1 MFEETIKGSKYP
13 SQQAKETLAIQ
24 MLDGLNSLH
33 SLNILHRDIKP
44 ENFLISQQGIIR
56 LCDLGFASAVSKS
69 QSFKKSIKGTQTY
82 FAPEVEKGFSRIQ
95 TDLYALGLVILELD
109 NLSILQGQWM
119 QQEDITEIYQGKGI
133 LSRLKDQI
141 NRKSNL
147 FSIVEICLHQNY
159 QQRKSAAELI
169 QILLSKQSNK
179 PNFMVYSIMLPDFVK
194 EQAKIICQYNQKKQ
208 TNKNLPLLENEFVEL
223 FEKLFDNKDYN
234 RSFQIIGTGCYG
246 IVLATKNVKRLED
259 VVLKIQIVE
268 DYQQIENEIK
278 IMKQVQ
284 MSLIVELYNHY
295 FIKGQ
300 NNKTYVVY
308 EFERCSCSLKEYL
321 EMQKIDGGEINENVK
336 LQICHQIIGAVS
348 YMHSFN
354 IIHND
359 LKPDNFL
366 VLIKDNEIAVKLCDF
381 GLSIQLIGNQ
391 PFITEKSIGTLLFQA
406 PEVVNNDK
414 NKMYSKKSDTFST
427 GLILC
432 LVDNYIIL
440 NEKYPLAFANM
451 MNSQFTIPFDPKN
464 QFFYK
469 SDLLNRQSQIYKY
482 IQAFVVLE
490 IQKRKEFI
498 EFINQN
504 PTLYFQNK
512 KEIERVL
519 GQSQIQ
525 QNSFNDQTFQNKQKI
540 FTQSEKAK
548 LIDFINKSYENVI
561 IISQEGSSL
570 ILGVFNKTKNRESVL
585 KIQKVKS
592 KSQIIRSIS
601 IMRTKMPL
609 VVELYEYYYL
619 TLTQKDDFIVYELE
633 KCSCDLRSYLERQKS
648 KGIQLLENQKL
659 MIAQKMIDSI
669 NFLHK
674 IDMIHNNIRLEKFLV
689 QENKSDSSFS
699 FLTIKLTDFNLAQ
712 CIRTDEE
719 QDSNYFI
726 IEVQCPVQSEYG
738 MQKYRAPEQL
748 RTHFS
753 SKESDMFTLG
763 ICLCLLDNYDYLMP
777 VYDNQCKQIQNQF
790 KQPFSPL
797 KNEQDLIN
805 RNSFIYLKAIK
816 NILVYEAFSRE
827 DLSEILKDFK
837 QDYYSQKN
845 LNEQNICLKIDVKKI
860 TLNCIL
866 KMVFVKQNQNTSR
879 NQILANAV
887 MQEFNSWKC
896 YGDYCMDNVQ
906 NLTKSLFSEFMVCIY
921 NVSTNYLMWIKS
933 FLNILNISKIK
944 YPNKNSMMKTREPNY
959 NCSWLNQRQIRYLQ
973 ANSERIQFLIKQLG
987 SLSQVQV
994 SKQQLKII
1002 EQQANQM
1009 IKPLS
1014 KILNL
1019 TVSYQIKEIE
1029 TTAEKRILD
1038 IIRDDLPIMSTNQFT
1053 NFLFDVKA
1061 EISKLA
1067 DNKNLMN
1074 QAVSSLK
1081 EQQLYQ
1087 HDFKHSALNPIQE
1100 INLSRV
1106 FQLQEQ
1112 NTSNLDLPLW
1122 FIENDHGFTQEIR
1135 QSKTGSSL
1143 KRAGIIQD
1151 QSLVHKNRTKK
1162 EHVKD
1167 QATLNLSQI
1176 QRQHIINAVQRI
1188 GKHGQHAVTE
1198 VKEIIQKQ
1206 NYQNNLPS
1214 RNLLR
1219 GGGQCSCK
1227 EGTIS
1232 DKDFQLAYQ
1241 DVQVQEIGDSQNIN
1255 GKFEKRFNAIVSKSK
1270 NQEQLAKIH
1279 KEGEQFKQIKDLI
1292 SMLKEKI
1299 DVITTNTNVYRYYT
1313 IQIFN
1318 LSMMYFIS
1326 GADNIDQE
1334 DNNQLI
1340 KLLDGLIKYLQNKIE
1355 TFPCLDLEYMYS
1367 FFYNLNEVGFD
1378 SNDQKYQEI
1387 QLISKFIVQDM
1398 LGNIK
1403 PQTNYN
1409 FDQKY
1414 EITEEKG
1421 ENLVSFLKEKAFNR
1435 DEQQMTHIWEI
1446 VERVREKFIFSKEIV
1461 VRQIGVLQI
1470 EKKESPLDELSF
1482 YIEKFIQLI
1491 QLSENSQIS
1500 YTIKYIMIQISLIL
1514 EIQILENQSEIQKKT
1529 YPDIKLKTN
1538 DQQYQTLIEILTQ
1551 RFQSSR
1557 NFISFSMKDCY
1568 FRFLSNRILTLCYNL
1583 NFYKEELQIH
1593 LLYSYLTEK
1602 NQQIKVIFQT
1612 NKQFQ
1617 YNFKKEMESSQ
1628 RDKFI
1633 QKILQYQEKRT
1644 ENLLK
1649 NQISKEDVK
1658 NQVDE
1663 IKDKEDLI
1671 FKISLSLIEK
1681 WVLEARQ
1688 RLEAD
1693 IANKDD
1699 ILLEVQD
1706 LYIDQNIM
1714 FLSGKNIFD
1723 QSQVKKNALQLIEEQ
1738 FLSSQNKNQQCK
1750 ILGILAEGGTG
1761 KSMLIKKLETILI
1774 NKQNNCEFQNEEKEQ
1789 QKQNY
1794 IPFIIKCNNLDADD
1808 PSLDKYFEQQKL
1820 SNNEIQMLKEMERN
1834 KLILLDGYDEYSGD
1848 YFKIYEQL
1856 KLKEWKNTLFII
1868 SSRMEKISESD
1879 AQIYFSEYDDQGFK
1893 IDSSC
1898 CLVQLKEFE
1907 EKDILNYCDKF
1918 FDKQYSKE
1926 LQNND
1931 IVPDK
1936 LTTEINQES
1945 KVKFNNFVNKCLK
1958 NSQLKNLLSLPINLY
1973 LFTRLIVD
1981 KTEQEME
1988 DLTKD
1993 LSDQIQIQEIFFEQ
2007 QFKREANDF
2016 ITQNKLN
2023 LRDSQLF
2030 KDICSSYFIYFQTIA
2045 IQMFLNKGSQPNF
2058 LQLKKTDVHFD
2069 LEQAQFK
2076 SLNKQLIP
2084 SLKVKIQ
2091 SYVNSKIITRV
2102 KDQEIDQQ
2110 EQMSVQKEQIVE
2122 FKHKSLFEYFA
2133 ARAMK
2138 YDFDQHQE
2146 DIYKKDISVLSQFNI
2161 NKKIIMSS
2169 LKNVSEQQIL
2179 LKLYKLIKAGL
2190 DSENFKQSYSQQDI
2204 SSTNRYIQYLK
2215 KSQISKTTEISQI
2228 DIGASNLLSA
2238 LFISKFS
2245 YPKLA
2250 FKKCS
2255 FSQAYIS
2262 SYSRKLTD
2270 FQDCNFE
2277 NAFLEQQHK
2286 QYFETSNTKNAML
2299 SAFQK
2304 YFDIDDIYQF
2314 NQVLIFRNTL
2324 VTITQSG
2331 IINQFEIG
2339 QSNSEFNKIL
2349 LSNQITNAPLKSI
2362 HLVNSKN
2369 IFVIRAEKSIFE
2381 VDVETFEVINSFTF
2395 MHSINNLSIYKSK
2408 YIVTLSDDQIFYG
2421 DIQSGFIQL
2430 GPSQSQEINIYNLF
2444 QTIKNYKAESN
2455 IPPSQPDGGMFIAIS
2470 ANDNIQN
2477 MWSME
2482 QAQNQF
2488 SFQGQAN
2495 TNSTV
2500 AFSADGKFLA
2510 IASQDNTC
2518 KIWDVEQ
2525 TQLLNTISSHTNFIE
2540 SITFSAD
2547 GKYLA
2552 TGAKDNTCRIWNAEQ
2567 GYQLVKT
2574 IQEHFLP
2581 IKSIAFST
2589 DNKYLATG
2597 SEDNICKIW
2606 NLEKEYELLNT
2617 IQGHV
2622 DSILSVAFSPDNKYL
2637 ATGSDDQTC
2646 KIWDIEKKQIVSS
2659 LQGHTGSIIQIAFS
2673 NDGKYLATCSKD
2685 KSCKIWNTTQTRFE
2699 LVASV
2704 EGHTN
2709 WINSLAFSPDSKYLA
2724 TVSKDNTCKV
2734 WEVDQG
2740 FQLKKSID
2748 AHNNWI
2754 NAVAFSIDSQYIVTG
2769 SKDNTCKLWDIQNDF
2784 SHIHTIEGH
2793 KSPIQS
2799 VAFSSDGKYLATGS
2813 SDYTCKI
2820 WNIEKKYELV
2830 YNIEAHKSP
2839 IKSVAFS
2846 ADCKYLAT
2854 GSQDNTCKIWNAEK
2868 QFEIINTIQ
2877 GHSNIISSVAF
2888 SPNNK
2893 YIATASLDNT
2903 FKIWNMQIGFE
2914 YINIMQGHTSS
2925 VCSIAISPDSK
2936 YLATGSQDKTCKIWS
2951 TEKGFE
2957 LIALLKGHTK
2967 LIKSVSFSKDGKYL
2981 ATGSWDRTCKIW
2993 SIKQGFQLIHN
3004 IEGLAEDVQSVTF
3017 SPDCKYLATGSSD
3030 FICRIWNIENGFK
3043 LQKEIKGHS
3052 DKLRSV
3058 AFSPDGKYLA
3068 TGSEDNTCKLWD
3080 VLNEFEFVS
3089 TIEGHKNS
3097 IASLA
3102 FSSNGKYLA
3111 TGSYDNTCMIW
3122 NILNQFQLVKTIQ
3135 GHTQFISSVSF
3146 SVGDKYLATASED
3159 QTCKI
3164 WDVENGYELIN
3175 TVLGHTLR
3183 VNTVAFSANGKYFA
3197 TGSDDSTC
3205 ALAGKWYTSKGLA
3218 LTFTLQSFSSKIA
3231 SSTSGIIYPQLY
3243 KKYNDLLSPL
3253 ALGISLCIITFF
3265 TSWIIFYFD
3274 KNADQY
3280 ASENNLQEQK
3290 QNKKNQFKFSD
3301 IKKFDS
3307 LFWLYA
3313 IQCPLMFGAFYAY
3326 ENYLQTVLTKKF
3338 YVEKTLAGELVSI
3351 PYWIAFGVPL
3361 FGLMADKFGKRCI
3374 GLGVTSCFALI
3385 SIFMILVAPQ
3395 GENYPLICIA
3405 FAIFGIFLSSMCAY
3419 LYPTL
3424 PYLSQKQTLGTGF
3437 AICYS
3442 TKNGG
3447 LALMNFVCSYLM
3459 GSDNSGYNSFLLFFV
3474 INYSI
3479 SVAISCL
3486 IYFIDRNKGSYI
3498 NSKTPQLYARE
3509 VILKKEQQNVVKIDS
3524 TSVITYQ

>member
-1 MFEETIKGSKYP
+1 
-13 SQQAKETLAIQ
+13 
-24 MLDGLNSLH
+24 
-33 SLNILHRDIKP
+33 
-44 ENFLISQQGIIR
+44 
-56 LCDLGFASAVSKS
+56 
-69 QSFKKSIKGTQTY
+69 
-82 FAPEVEKGFSRIQ
+82 
-95 TDLYALGLVILELD
+95 
-109 NLSILQGQWM
+109 
-119 QQEDITEIYQGKGI
+119 
-133 LSRLKDQI
+133 
-141 NRKSNL
+141 
-147 FSIVEICLHQNY
+147 
-159 QQRKSAAELI
+159 
-169 QILLSKQSNK
+169 
-179 PNFMVYSIMLPDFVK
+179 
-194 EQAKIICQYNQKKQ
+194 
-208 TNKNLPLLENEFVEL
+208 
-223 FEKLFDNKDYN
+223 
-234 RSFQIIGTGCYG
+234 
-246 IVLATKNVKRLED
+246 
-259 VVLKIQIVE
+259 
-268 DYQQIENEIK
+268 
-278 IMKQVQ
+278 
-284 MSLIVELYNHY
+284 
-295 FIKGQ
+295 
-300 NNKTYVVY
+300 
-308 EFERCSCSLKEYL
+308 
-321 EMQKIDGGEINENVK
+321 
-336 LQICHQIIGAVS
+336 
-348 YMHSFN
+348 
-354 IIHND
+354 
-359 LKPDNFL
+359 
-366 VLIKDNEIAVKLCDF
+366 
-381 GLSIQLIGNQ
+381 
-391 PFITEKSIGTLLFQA
+391 
-406 PEVVNNDK
+406 
-414 NKMYSKKSDTFST
+414 
-427 GLILC
+427 
-432 LVDNYIIL
+432 
-440 NEKYPLAFANM
+440 
-451 MNSQFTIPFDPKN
+451 
-464 QFFYK
+464 
-469 SDLLNRQSQIYKY
+469 
-482 IQAFVVLE
+482 
-490 IQKRKEFI
+490 
-498 EFINQN
+498 
-504 PTLYFQNK
+504 
-512 KEIERVL
+512 
-519 GQSQIQ
+519 
-525 QNSFNDQTFQNKQKI
+525 
-540 FTQSEKAK
+540 
-548 LIDFINKSYENVI
+548 
-561 IISQEGSSL
+561 
-570 ILGVFNKTKNRESVL
+570 
-585 KIQKVKS
+585 
-592 KSQIIRSIS
+592 
-601 IMRTKMPL
+601 MRTKMPL

-633 KCSCDLRSYLERQKS
+633 KCSS
-648 KGIQLLENQKL
+648 
-659 MIAQKMIDSI
+659 
-669 NFLHK
+669 
-674 IDMIHNNIRLEKFLV
+674 
-689 QENKSDSSFS
+689 
-699 FLTIKLTDFNLAQ
+699 DFNLAQ

-866 KMVFVKQNQNTSR
+866 KMHF
-879 NQILANAV
+879 
-887 MQEFNSWKC
+887 QELNSCKRSDVRIQFLEMLWRLL
-896 YGDYCMDNVQ
+896 YGQC
-906 NLTKSLFSEFMVCIY
+906 LKSNKKFIFRIY
-921 NVSTNYLMWIKS
+921 GV
-933 FLNILNISKIK
+933 LNISKIK

-1750 ILGILAEGGTG
+1750 IL
-1761 KSMLIKKLETILI
+1761 
-1774 NKQNNCEFQNEEKEQ
+1774 
-1789 QKQNY
+1789 
-1794 IPFIIKCNNLDADD
+1794 
-1808 PSLDKYFEQQKL
+1808 
-1820 SNNEIQMLKEMERN
+1820 
-1834 KLILLDGYDEYSGD
+1834 
-1848 YFKIYEQL
+1848 
-1856 KLKEWKNTLFII
+1856 EWKNTLFII

-3205 ALAGKWYTSKGLA
+3205 KVWN
-3218 LTFTLQSFSSKIA
+3218 FESSCPDNN
-3231 SSTSGIIYPQLY
+3231 IYQ
-3243 KKYNDLLSPL
+3243 
-3253 ALGISLCIITFF
+3253 I
-3265 TSWIIFYFD
+3265 
-3274 KNADQY
+3274 
-3280 ASENNLQEQK
+3280 
-3290 QNKKNQFKFSD
+3290 
-3301 IKKFDS
+3301 
-3307 LFWLYA
+3307 
-3313 IQCPLMFGAFYAY
+3313 Y
-3326 ENYLQTVLTKKF
+3326 EL
-3338 YVEKTLAGELVSI
+3338 
-3351 PYWIAFGVPL
+3351 
-3361 FGLMADKFGKRCI
+3361 
-3374 GLGVTSCFALI
+3374 
-3385 SIFMILVAPQ
+3385 
-3395 GENYPLICIA
+3395 
-3405 FAIFGIFLSSMCAY
+3405 
-3419 LYPTL
+3419 
-3424 PYLSQKQTLGTGF
+3424 
-3437 AICYS
+3437 
-3442 TKNGG
+3442 
-3447 LALMNFVCSYLM
+3447 
-3459 GSDNSGYNSFLLFFV
+3459 
-3474 INYSI
+3474 
-3479 SVAISCL
+3479 
-3486 IYFIDRNKGSYI
+3486 
-3498 NSKTPQLYARE
+3498 
-3509 VILKKEQQNVVKIDS
+3509 
-3524 TSVITYQ
+3524 